1 MTQQPSAPQRGHD
14 APLQRSALPLKL
26 GSSKELSIFIL
37 LVVLCIFVSVMS
49 HGTFLKPINL
59 QNTSQ
64 QIGLYGIFSIG
75 AGIVIITGGIDL
87 SVGSLLALLGV
98 LLSMMLTDKVHPWPW
113 PLAVLAV
120 LAGGALIG
128 SFHGF
133 LITRVG
139 LQPFIVTLCGLLF
152 YRGLARFIA
161 SDHTQGFGEAKGFEI
176 LQVIA
181 TGKLL
186 GIPVPFVLLLI
197 VALIMG
203 VVLHKSIFGRYL
215 YAVGRNEEA
224 ARYSGVN
231 TRRIIA
237 GAYVI
242 SGMLTGLAAILI
254 AFYTNSVQPSSH
266 GQSYELYGIAAAVLG
281 GCSLRGGEGSIAGI
295 LIGAALLQVLQ
306 NLVNLLNVPTSL
318 NDAVVGAVILL
329 GVITDQLLKKRSK
342 A

>member
-1 MTQQPSAPQRGHD
+1 MIEQPAAPQLGHD
-14 APLQRSALPLKL
+14 DAPARPAFTWKV
-26 GSSKELSIFIL
+26 GTSKELGIFVL
-37 LVVLCIFVSVMS
+37 LVVLCVFVSIMS
-49 HGTFLKPINL
+49 HGTFLHADNL

-64 QIGLYGIFSIG
+64 LIGLYGIFSIG

-87 SVGSLLALLGV
+87 SVGSLFALFGV
-98 LLSMMLTDKVHPWPW
+98 LLSMMLTLWHWPW
-113 PLAVLAV
+113 PLAVLAI
-120 LAGGALIG
+120 LGGGALIG
-128 SFHGF
+128 VFHGF

-152 YRGLARFIA
+152 YRGIARFIA
-161 SDHTQGFGEAKGFEI
+161 GDGTMGFGSAKGFET
-176 LQVIA
+176 LQALA
-181 TGKLL
+181 TGSVL
-186 GIPVPFVLLLI
+186 GVPVPFVILLV

-203 VVLHKSIFGRYL
+203 VVLHRSIYGRYL

-237 GAYVI
+237 GAYII
-242 SGMLTGLAAILI
+242 SGTLAGLAAILI
-254 AFYTNSVQPSSH
+254 AFYTNSVSPSSH

-281 GCSLRGGEGSIAGI
+281 GCSLRGGEGSIIGI

-306 NLVNLLNVPTSL
+306 NLVNLLNIPSSL
-318 NDAVVGAVILL
+318 NFAVVGAVILL
-329 GVITDQLLKKRSK
+329 GVITDQLLKKRGK

>member
-1 MTQQPSAPQRGHD
+1 MIEQPAAPQLGHN
-14 APLQRSALPLKL
+14 APPQRSAFPLKI

-37 LVVLCIFVSVMS
+37 LVALCVFVSAMS
-49 HGTFLKPINL
+49 HGTFLHSDNL

-64 QIGLYGIFSIG
+64 LIGLYGIFSIG

-98 LLSMMLTDKVHPWPW
+98 LLSMMLTLWHWPW
-113 PLAVLAV
+113 PLAVLAI
-120 LAGGALIG
+120 LAGGAVIG

-133 LITRVG
+133 LITRIG

-161 SDHTQGFGEAKGFEI
+161 GDSTMGFGEAKGFEL
-176 LQVIA
+176 LQVMA
-181 TGKLL
+181 TGHVL
-186 GIPVPFVLLLI
+186 GVPVPFVVLLV

-231 TRRIIA
+231 TRAVIA
-237 GAYVI
+237 SAYII
-242 SGMLTGLAAILI
+242 SGLLTALASILV

-281 GCSLRGGEGSIAGI
+281 GCSLRGGEGSIVGI

-329 GVITDQLLKKRSK
+329 GVITDQLLKKRGK